1 MLILEIKTLLLTAV
15 LVVSSLVFAEEVVVS
30 ALVLIT
36 ISLTAVLLV
45 IGPEG
50 GDERFGGGSP
60 NEAEDG

>member
-1 MLILEIKTLLLTAV
+1 M
-15 LVVSSLVFAEEVVVS
+15 VS
-30 ALVLIT
+30 ALVLTT

-50 GDERFGGGSP
+50 GDERYGGGSR